1 MDTRMADDKLCGT
14 HPLRHHCSDVS
25 LLITLPDE
33 KLLSS
38 SKHTPFPRMSSF
50 LITLPDEKL
59 LSSSKHTPFPRMS
72 SFQSRRNIKTSTSH
86 SEVHGITFQH
96 DVAKKNTRII
106 RPYEGACD
114 FVQIANLR
122 HLPSTPWV
130 YCCLRSVPSSN
141 LHLGF
146 FTQPLVCEAVHSIS
160 FYHMVRLFV

>member
-1 MDTRMADDKLCGT
+1 MFQRLSILALENRRMDTRMADDKLCGT

-25 LLITLPDE
+25 L
-33 KLLSS
+33 
-38 SKHTPFPRMSSF
+38 